1 MPFIQ
6 TSAGPCYYRLDGPDA
21 LLRQGFGGQA
31 APVVVLSH
39 ALGLDHG
46 MWDVQAADLLPY
58 FRVLRYDTRGHGA
71 SAAPAG
77 DYALDDLGGDVL
89 ALTDALG
96 IDRFSF
102 CGLSMGGMV
111 GQWLALNT
119 PERLTRLV
127 LANTTARLTDPAMM
141 ETRRAGVLAG
151 GIAAIVDAAMGRFF
165 SPAVLAGNAPAVASA
180 RRTLLATS
188 PVGYAGCCAAIRD
201 MDFTSALGRITT
213 PTLVLGGDLDVSM
226 PWPDHGGRLAAS
238 IPGAVAVRLPAAH
251 LSSVERPRSFSAA
264 LFSFLLPAAGNR
276 LEAGERARR
285 AVLGDTHVDRS
296 IQQTTALNQ
305 DFQTLL
311 TEYAWGTIWTRPGL
325 DHRTRRL
332 LVLTATAALGRWE
345 EFRLHLRA
353 GLAHELE
360 WPDVTEVLLQAAVYA
375 GVPAANTGFQIAAE
389 EMRGTDGQVDSPAD

>member
-1 MPFIQ
+1 MPLIQ
-6 TSAGPCYYRLDGPDA
+6 LPAGPCCYRLDGPD
-21 LLRQGFGGQA
+21 A

-46 MWDVQAADLLPY
+46 MWDAQAADLLPH

-111 GQWLALNT
+111 GQWLALHA
-119 PERLTRLV
+119 PDRIARLV
-127 LANTTARLTDPAMM
+127 LANTTARVADPSMM
-141 ETRRAGVLAG
+141 EARRAAVLAG

-165 SPAVLAGNAPAVASA
+165 SPPVLAGNAPAVASA
-180 RRTLLATS
+180 RRTLLGTS

-201 MDFTSALGRITT
+201 MDFTSALGRTTT
-213 PTLVLGGDLDVSM
+213 PTLVVGGDLDISM
-226 PWPDHGGRLAAS
+226 PWPDHGGVLAAS
-238 IPGAVAVRLPAAH
+238 IPGAAAVRLAAAH

-264 LFSFLLPAAGNR
+264 LFSFLLPAHTDR

-285 AVLGDTHVDRS
+285 AVLGDAHVDRS
-296 IQQTTALNQ
+296 IQSATDVSR
-305 DFQTLL
+305 DFQALL
-311 TEYAWGTIWTRPGL
+311 TEYAWGTVWTRPGL

-360 WPDVTEVLLQAAVYA
+360 WCDVTEVLMQAAVYA

-389 EMRGTDGQVDSPAD
+389 EMRGADGQVDSPA